1 MGMGR
6 RGRES
11 VRAADTLRT
20 LRGHLADTFPAP
32 VGHCLRAQMRLAAS
46 SKHELRKRQP
56 PETGNDLRQG
66 HSRSPPLTEASLR
79 DPTDE
84 TTRNRSRQGHLDC
97 GQTIANRPTPIDT
110 HPHPTH
116 LIHPAPPELSQQPT
130 PAAPTTT
137 VKGSSGPTPNT
148 RRGCGVGA
156 RRPPNSAWQWGAA
169 GANPSDWWMGAFRMG
184 SPALEKRRF
193 CMEAGA
199 SLDSLADRR
208 YRESLCVL
216 HVQWRRWPEPRVAR
230 DPGSRLNTRPG

>member
-6 RGRES
+6 RGSES

-46 SKHELRKRQP
+46 SKHEPRKRQP

-66 HSRSPPLTEASLR
+66 HSRSPPLTEASSEIHRRNHSQPIKAGTSRLR
-79 DPTDE
+79 SNDRKP
-84 TTRNRSRQGHLDC
+84 SH
-97 GQTIANRPTPIDT
+97 PIDT

-169 GANPSDWWMGAFRMG
+169 GANPSDWWMGASDGFRMG
-184 SPALEKRRF
+184 SAALEKRRF
-193 CMEAGA
+193 SSKALFRQPRQARPTSRSG
-199 SLDSLADRR
+199 SL
-208 YRESLCVL
+208 
-216 HVQWRRWPEPRVAR
+216 RV
-230 DPGSRLNTRPG
+230 RL